1 MIMKTTLVMGV
12 IALLA
17 SCSSTYKVKKESSD
31 NSILTRIPD
40 WYIESEEKRGLLDRK
55 NKHQYIYGVG
65 TAVSSNLQLSIEKAM
80 MIAKADLADQIA
92 GRVNKDTSYTV
103 TEAGEESSVEMATIV
118 AKMATETNS
127 TVRNTVENIAPVG
140 YEEWNK
146 AVLITASNQYR
157 VYIGLKWTR
166 NKKNALNDLISPELI
181 GGVDVVQPIVEVETR

>member
-1 MIMKTTLVMGV
+1 MKTTLVMGV

-31 NSILTRIPD
+31 NSILTKIPD

>member
-17 SCSSTYKVKKESSD
+17 SCSSTYNVKKESSD
-31 NSILTRIPD
+31 NSILTKIPD

-103 TEAGEESSVEMATIV
+103 TEAGEESSAEMATIV
-118 AKMATETNS
+118 ANLATETNS

-146 AVLITASNQYR
+146 AVSITASNQYR

>member
-1 MIMKTTLVMGV
+1 MIMKTTLVIGV

-31 NSILTRIPD
+31 NSILTKIPD

>member
-31 NSILTRIPD
+31 NSILTKIPD

-103 TEAGEESSVEMATIV
+103 TEAGEESSAEMATIV
-118 AKMATETNS
+118 ANLATETNS

-146 AVLITASNQYR
+146 AVSITASNQYR

>member
-31 NSILTRIPD
+31 NSILTKIPD

>member
-103 TEAGEESSVEMATIV
+103 TEAGEESSAEMATIV
-118 AKMATETNS
+118 ANLATETNS

-146 AVLITASNQYR
+146 AVSITASNQYR